1 VVQENLDQIR
11 LLEEE
16 DHIKESFT
24 EEIKGVL
31 TNT

>member
-1 VVQENLDQIR
+1 MELESHVQIR

-16 DHIKESFT
+16 DHIKECSA

-31 TNT
+31 KNT